1 MDKTHAIIWVALSR
15 GSSGIGTKRFS
26 KEEAETLAA
35 QLNEEHEDLLH
46 RAINTE
52 CENPAAVLGEM
63 KASDKG
69 AQVKIVSYPDVVA
82 AQAAGAEF
90 TELLPNMTGKV
101 IRLEGVSGPP
111 SKGVSAA

>member
-1 MDKTHAIIWVALSR
+1 MDKTHAIIWVALNR

-26 KEEAETLAA
+26 KEEAESLAA

-46 RAINTE
+46 RAIDTE
-52 CENPAAVLGEM
+52 SQDPAVVLAEM
-63 KASDKG
+63 KAADKG
-69 AQVKIVSYPDVVA
+69 GQVQIVSYPDVVA

-90 TELLPNMTGKV
+90 TELLPNIAEKV
-101 IRLEGVSGPP
+101 IRLEDVSEPP